1 MILLQWGHTGPHTSW
16 LSSTGTWVL
25 PFVPKS
31 VCAEALSW
39 SHHPEVSLGQ
49 ECGTGSMHVPTVS
62 KQTRRT
68 CVEPWLRGVRQAGSA
83 FHSKEC
89 GAPLAMSA
97 RATPTGHV
105 WNGDTGGT
113 GCVLATSSAQKAARR
128 WSHPY
133 LGWLF
138 YLARW
143 LGGSLRAT
151 KLQAASPRPGWNS
164 ISPKLE
170 EPCNGSPHW
179 ASRGSARCS
188 SFSFEL
194 SFIRTKTAGWMSK

>member
-1 MILLQWGHTGPHTSW
+1 MSPEPICPRSTCSVILMQWGHTGPHTSW

-49 ECGTGSMHVPTVS
+49 ECGTGSMLVPTVS

-68 CVEPWLRGVRQAGSA
+68 CLEPWLRGVRQAGSA

-113 GCVLATSSAQKAARR
+113 GCMPATSSAQKAARR

-133 LGWLF
+133 LGW
-138 YLARW
+138 YSTW
-143 LGGSLRAT
+143 PGG
-151 KLQAASPRPGWNS
+151 W
-164 ISPKLE
+164 E
-170 EPCNGSPHW
+170 VV
-179 ASRGSARCS
+179 
-188 SFSFEL
+188 
-194 SFIRTKTAGWMSK
+194 